1 VPDASPTNGAS
12 PSGEPPER
20 RKLLLDF
27 PTEFPLKAIGLGPE
41 DFETLV
47 VDIVRKHVADLPE
60 GAVTTRPSGGG
71 KYLAVTVTFMAQSQE
86 QLDAIYMELTAQPRV
101 KMLL

>member
-1 VPDASPTNGAS
+1 MAGAE
-12 PSGEPPER
+12 PSKGEPPER

-27 PTEFPLKAIGLGPE
+27 PTEFPLKAIGTGPE

-47 VDIVRKHVADLPE
+47 LDIVRKHVPDLPE
-60 GAVTTRPSGGG
+60 GAATTRPSGAGN
-71 KYLAVTVTFMAQSQE
+71 YLAVTVTFMAQSQE

>member
-1 VPDASPTNGAS
+1 MAEGQPPQ
-12 PSGEPPER
+12 GEPPER

-27 PTEFPLKAIGLGPE
+27 PPNSRSKRLEPA
-41 DFETLV
+41 
-47 VDIVRKHVADLPE
+47 RKISRRWCSTSSASTCPTCRM
-60 GAVTTRPSGGG
+60 GASTTRPSGAGN
-71 KYLAVTVTFMAQSQE
+71 YLAVTVTFIAQSQE

>member
-1 VPDASPTNGAS
+1 MAGSDSLE
-12 PSGEPPER
+12 GEPPER

-27 PTEFPLKAIGLGPE
+27 PTEFPLKAIGAGPE
-41 DFETLV
+41 DFEALV
-47 VDIVRKHVADLPE
+47 LDIVRKHVPDLAE
-60 GAVTTRPSGGG
+60 DASRTRPSGAGN
-71 KYLAVTVTFMAQSQE
+71 YLAVTVTFIAQSQE

>member
-1 VPDASPTNGAS
+1 MADADKPM
-12 PSGEPPER
+12 GEPPER
-20 RKLLLDF
+20 RMLLLEF

-47 VDIVRKHVADLPE
+47 VDIVRKHVPGLPDS
-60 GAVTTRPSGGG
+60 AATTRPSGAG
-71 KYLAVTVTFMAQSQE
+71 KYLAVTVTFMAESQE